1 MKVAIIGLD
10 IAKHIF
16 QLHGTDARWEGRP
29 TPKATSAGSY
39 AVFRKPAVLQSGAG
53 GMRRGTLLGA
63 AAERDRALR
72 ASDGSTVREAIRE
85 VQQKRRQ
92 RCGGYLRS
100 GSAPKYAVCTSKR

>member
-10 IAKHIF
+10 IAKHVF
-16 QLHGTDARWEGRP
+16 QLHGTDASGRVVLRRKLRRQEVMP
-29 TPKATSAGSY
+29 FFANLPSCKVGLEACGGAHYWARRLSAIGH
-39 AVFRKPAVLQSGAG
+39 
-53 GMRRGTLLGA
+53 
-63 AAERDRALR
+63 R